1 MFKFIAMS
9 QDINDKI
16 VNYLKRFNPR
26 RIGIFGSYARNEDTP
41 QSDIDILVDFTGQV
55 SLFDLGEM
63 KVDLSELLNRSI
75 DIVTERGINS
85 RIRDHIYK
93 DLKIIFG

>member
-1 MFKFIAMS
+1 MS

-16 VNYLKRFNPR
+16 VNYLRRFNPR

-41 QSDIDILVDFTGQV
+41 QSDIDILVDFPEQV
-55 SLFDLGEM
+55 TLFDLGGM
-63 KVDLSELLNRSI
+63 KVDLSEMLNRPI

-85 RIRDHIYK
+85 RIKDQIYR

>member
-1 MFKFIAMS
+1 MS

-16 VNYLKRFNPR
+16 INYLERFNPR

-41 QSDIDILVDFTGQV
+41 HSDIDILVDFPEQV
-55 SLFDLGEM
+55 TLFDLGGM
-63 KVDLSELLNRSI
+63 KVDLSEMLNRPI
-75 DIVTERGINS
+75 DIVTERGVNS
-85 RIRDHIYK
+85 RIKDHIYR

>member
-1 MFKFIAMS
+1 MS

-26 RIGIFGSYARNEDTP
+26 RIGIFASYARNEETP
-41 QSDIDILVDFTGQV
+41 QSDIDLLVDFPEQV
-55 SLFDLGEM
+55 TLFDLGGM
-63 KVDLSELLNRSI
+63 KVELSEMLNRPI

-85 RIRDHIYK
+85 RIKEHIYR

>member
-1 MFKFIAMS
+1 MS

-16 VNYLKRFNPR
+16 INYLKRFNPR

-41 QSDIDILVDFTGQV
+41 QSDIDILVDFSEQV
-55 SLFDLGEM
+55 TLFDLGGM
-63 KVDLSELLNRSI
+63 KVELSEMLNRPI
-75 DIVTERGINS
+75 DIVTERGINN
-85 RIRDHIYK
+85 RIKEHIYR